1 MRFNHA
7 RVAPSFEMPA
17 IRRPEQFT
25 QAIERGL
32 DLVSVALNNPNPALL
47 EEITTLTDAVKSAP
61 FQMAD
66 GRVVPKGFTPRI
78 VT

>member
-1 MRFNHA
+1 MRFNYA

-17 IRRPEQFT
+17 IRHPDQFT

-32 DLVSVALNNPNPALL
+32 NLVSVALNNPDPSLL

-61 FQMAD
+61 FQMAN
-66 GRVVPKGFTPRI
+66 GKVVPKGFIPRL